1 MKAII
6 VKGEKDSGKS
16 TRLICLIKEL
26 LDEGYKIIMKNV
38 CGGYEYDVSIILEKD
53 NYRIM
58 IHCATDDN
66 DRQSEL
72 QRFLKCT
79 KNINLLITVCRTK
92 GEMKDLLLN
101 SLKEEGIENN
111 DMKLL
116 AHNMKE
122 KEIFEANKEIK
133 KLIEEYIVEFKES
146 TKTNAMEIDKLI
158 EISREINAESITR
171 ELEQLKVKM
180 SKTDCDLILPFVGEF
195 SSGKTTLINAL
206 TDSKQLETNF
216 DPTTETIFE
225 VHFGCDSCCAEVF
238 DKEGKSTHY
247 DNIADLKN
255 DKLGDKPFVLVQDT
269 SKKVPPTTVIV
280 DTPGL
285 SSPDVRHKQ
294 ALVNFLPQAD
304 GIILVIDVNQP
315 ITRSLTEFIKNMKLS
330 DRPVFLVITKCDT
343 KTQKEVEAQK
353 KYISENCEIDIKQTA
368 CVSAKN
374 NDVQQ
379 LYDLFQSI
387 MAEKNNILKKVN
399 ERRMNIA
406 SEKLKSCID
415 EMLKASSSDDELE
428 ESIKKHKAEL
438 NNLKRS
444 INRLI
449 SDSAGDIEEIGKNV
463 SRRFQ
468 ESVRN
473 RLNSIATSTG
483 INYDAEA
490 VSAINNTATLLQNEF
505 KNNVCQAIQ
514 AKAKSFAGDDDIN
527 IQSLNSITMPDF
539 DMSGIGYGMNLNEAG
554 HEYDKA
560 IKVGVIAVAAIAAV
574 VAAPAALGASG
585 AAATGTSGTAAGTAA
600 AAGSGAA
607 TSINTSALLVEAE
620 SIEKKNGGVLGNLIG
635 KITDATM
642 GKKQRIITINNYVYT
657 LKPAFEAEIVRIG
670 NEIVNVISNVLHTEA
685 KSVITEKN
693 QILQKLAEQRKA
705 NQEEFER
712 RKTQLRDYRNML

>member
-1 MKAII
+1 
-6 VKGEKDSGKS
+6 
-16 TRLICLIKEL
+16 
-26 LDEGYKIIMKNV
+26 
-38 CGGYEYDVSIILEKD
+38 
-53 NYRIM
+53 
-58 IHCATDDN
+58 
-66 DRQSEL
+66 
-72 QRFLKCT
+72 
-79 KNINLLITVCRTK
+79 
-92 GEMKDLLLN
+92 
-101 SLKEEGIENN
+101 
-111 DMKLL
+111 
-116 AHNMKE
+116 
-122 KEIFEANKEIK
+122 
-133 KLIEEYIVEFKES
+133 
-146 TKTNAMEIDKLI
+146 MEIDKLI

-216 DPTTETIFE
+216 DPTTATIFE

-255 DKLGDKPFVLVQDT
+255 DKLGNNPFVLVHDT
-269 SKKVPPTTVIV
+269 SKRVPSTTVIV

-285 SSPDVRHKQ
+285 SSPDIRHKQ

-315 ITRSLTEFIKNMKLS
+315 ITRSLTEFIKTMKLS

-399 ERRMNIA
+399 EQRMNLA

-415 EMLKASSSDDELE
+415 EMLKVSSSDDELE

-438 NNLKRS
+438 NNFNRS

-449 SDSAGDIEEIGKNV
+449 SDSTGDIEEIGRNV
-463 SRRFQ
+463 SSHFQ
-468 ESVRN
+468 DTIVS
-473 RLNSIATSTG
+473 RLNSIATAKG

-490 VSAINNTATLLQNEF
+490 ISAINNTATLLQNEF
-505 KNNVCQAIQ
+505 KNNVRQAIKT
-514 AKAKSFAGDDDIN
+514 KATSLSGNDSVN
-527 IQSLNSITMPDF
+527 IQSLNNISLPDF

-554 HEYDKA
+554 HEYDNA
-560 IKVGVIAVAAIAAV
+560 IKIGVIGIAAVAAVA
-574 VAAPAALGASG
+574 AAPAVLGASG
-585 AAATGTSGTAAGTAA
+585 TAAAG

-607 TSINTSALLVEAE
+607 SGISTSTLLIEGTELTLAGRALSKASQVQQKAE

-642 GKKQRIITINNYVYT
+642 GKPQRIRAINNYVDST
-657 LKPAFEAEIVRIG
+657 LMPAFKAEIDRIG
-670 NEIVNVISNVLHTEA
+670 NEIVNGISTVLYAEA
-685 KSVITEKN
+685 ETTITEKN

-705 NQEEFER
+705 NQDEFER
-712 RKTQLRDYRNML
+712 RMTQLRDYRNML

>member
-1 MKAII
+1 
-6 VKGEKDSGKS
+6 
-16 TRLICLIKEL
+16 
-26 LDEGYKIIMKNV
+26 
-38 CGGYEYDVSIILEKD
+38 
-53 NYRIM
+53 
-58 IHCATDDN
+58 
-66 DRQSEL
+66 
-72 QRFLKCT
+72 
-79 KNINLLITVCRTK
+79 
-92 GEMKDLLLN
+92 
-101 SLKEEGIENN
+101 
-111 DMKLL
+111 
-116 AHNMKE
+116 
-122 KEIFEANKEIK
+122 
-133 KLIEEYIVEFKES
+133 
-146 TKTNAMEIDKLI
+146 MEINKLI
-158 EISREINAESITR
+158 EISKEINAETITK

-216 DPTTETIFE
+216 DPTTATIFE

-255 DKLGDKPFVLVQDT
+255 DKLGNNPFVLVHDT
-269 SKKVPPTTVIV
+269 SKRVPSTTVIV

-285 SSPDVRHKQ
+285 SSPDIRHKQ

-315 ITRSLTEFIKNMKLS
+315 ITRSLTEFVKTMKLS
-330 DRPVFLVITKCDT
+330 DRPLFLVITKCDT

-368 CVSAKN
+368 CVSVKN

-399 ERRMNIA
+399 EQRMNLA

-415 EMLKASSSDDELE
+415 EMLKVSSSDDELE

-438 NNLKRS
+438 NNFNRS

-449 SDSAGDIEEIGKNV
+449 SDSTGDIEEIGRNV
-463 SRRFQ
+463 SHHFQ
-468 ESVRN
+468 DSIVS
-473 RLNSIATSTG
+473 RLNSIATAKG

-490 VSAINNTATLLQNEF
+490 ISAINNTATLLQNEF
-505 KNNVCQAIQ
+505 KNNVRQAIKT
-514 AKAKSFAGDDDIN
+514 KATSLSGNDSVN
-527 IQSLNSITMPDF
+527 IQSLNNISLPDF

-554 HEYDKA
+554 HEYDNA
-560 IKVGVIAVAAIAAV
+560 IKIGVIGIAAVAA
-574 VAAPAALGASG
+574 APAVLGASG
-585 AAATGTSGTAAGTAA
+585 TAAAG

-607 TSINTSALLVEAE
+607 SGISTSTLLIEGTELTLAGRALSKASQVQQKAE

-642 GKKQRIITINNYVYT
+642 GKPQRIRAISNYVDST
-657 LKPAFEAEIVRIG
+657 LMPAFKAEIDRIG
-670 NEIVNVISNVLHTEA
+670 NEIVNGISTVLYAEA
-685 KSVITEKN
+685 ETTITEKN

-705 NQEEFER
+705 NQDEFER
-712 RKTQLRDYRNML
+712 RMTQLRNYRNML

>member
-1 MKAII
+1 M
-6 VKGEKDSGKS
+6 
-16 TRLICLIKEL
+16 L
-26 LDEGYKIIMKNV
+26 N
-38 CGGYEYDVSIILEKD
+38 
-53 NYRIM
+53 
-58 IHCATDDN
+58 
-66 DRQSEL
+66 
-72 QRFLKCT
+72 LK
-79 KNINLLITVCRTK
+79 NLL
-92 GEMKDLLLN
+92 
-101 SLKEEGIENN
+101 
-111 DMKLL
+111 
-116 AHNMKE
+116 
-122 KEIFEANKEIK
+122 
-133 KLIEEYIVEFKES
+133 
-146 TKTNAMEIDKLI
+146 KTNAMEIDKLI

-216 DPTTETIFE
+216 DPTTATIFE

-255 DKLGDKPFVLVQDT
+255 DKLGNNPFVLVHDT
-269 SKKVPPTTVIV
+269 SKRVPSTTVIV

-285 SSPDVRHKQ
+285 SSPDIRHKQ

-315 ITRSLTEFIKNMKLS
+315 ITRSLTEFIKTMKLS

-399 ERRMNIA
+399 EQRMNLA

-415 EMLKASSSDDELE
+415 EMLKVSSSDDELE
-428 ESIKKHKAEL
+428 ENIKKHKAEL
-438 NNLKRS
+438 NNFNRS

-449 SDSAGDIEEIGKNV
+449 SDSTGDIEEIGRNV
-463 SRRFQ
+463 SRHFQ
-468 ESVRN
+468 DTIVS
-473 RLNSIATSTG
+473 RLNSIATAKG

-490 VSAINNTATLLQNEF
+490 ISAINNTATLLQNEF
-505 KNNVCQAIQ
+505 KNNVRQAIKT
-514 AKAKSFAGDDDIN
+514 KATSLSGNDSVN
-527 IQSLNSITMPDF
+527 IQSLNNISLPDF

-554 HEYDKA
+554 HEYDNA
-560 IKVGVIAVAAIAAV
+560 IKIGVIGIAAVAAVA
-574 VAAPAALGASG
+574 AAPAVLGASG
-585 AAATGTSGTAAGTAA
+585 TAAAG

-607 TSINTSALLVEAE
+607 SGISTSTLLIEGTELTLAGRALSKASQVQQKAE

-635 KITDATM
+635 KVTDATM
-642 GKKQRIITINNYVYT
+642 GKPQRIRAINNYVDST
-657 LKPAFEAEIVRIG
+657 LMPAFKAEIDRIG
-670 NEIVNVISNVLHTEA
+670 NEIVNGISTVLYAEA
-685 KSVITEKN
+685 ETTITEKN

-705 NQEEFER
+705 NQDEFER
-712 RKTQLRDYRNML
+712 RMTQLRDYRNML

>member
-1 MKAII
+1 
-6 VKGEKDSGKS
+6 
-16 TRLICLIKEL
+16 
-26 LDEGYKIIMKNV
+26 
-38 CGGYEYDVSIILEKD
+38 
-53 NYRIM
+53 
-58 IHCATDDN
+58 
-66 DRQSEL
+66 
-72 QRFLKCT
+72 
-79 KNINLLITVCRTK
+79 
-92 GEMKDLLLN
+92 
-101 SLKEEGIENN
+101 
-111 DMKLL
+111 
-116 AHNMKE
+116 
-122 KEIFEANKEIK
+122 
-133 KLIEEYIVEFKES
+133 
-146 TKTNAMEIDKLI
+146 MEIDKLI

-216 DPTTETIFE
+216 DPTTATIFE

-255 DKLGDKPFVLVQDT
+255 DKLGNNPFVLVHDT
-269 SKKVPPTTVIV
+269 SKRVPSTTVIV

-285 SSPDVRHKQ
+285 SSPDIRHKQ

-315 ITRSLTEFIKNMKLS
+315 ITRSLTEFIKTMKLS

-399 ERRMNIA
+399 EQRMNLA

-415 EMLKASSSDDELE
+415 EMLKVSSSDDELE
-428 ESIKKHKAEL
+428 ENIKKHKAEL
-438 NNLKRS
+438 NNFNRS

-449 SDSAGDIEEIGKNV
+449 SDSTGDIEEIGRNV
-463 SRRFQ
+463 SRHFQ
-468 ESVRN
+468 DTIVS
-473 RLNSIATSTG
+473 RLNSIATAKG

-490 VSAINNTATLLQNEF
+490 ISAINNTATLLQNEF
-505 KNNVCQAIQ
+505 KNNVRQAIKT
-514 AKAKSFAGDDDIN
+514 KATSLSGNDSVN
-527 IQSLNSITMPDF
+527 IQSLNNISLPDF

-554 HEYDKA
+554 HEYDNA
-560 IKVGVIAVAAIAAV
+560 IKIGVIGIAAVAAVA
-574 VAAPAALGASG
+574 AAPAVLGASG
-585 AAATGTSGTAAGTAA
+585 TAAAG

-607 TSINTSALLVEAE
+607 SGISTSTLLIEGTELTLAGRALSKASQVQQKAE

-635 KITDATM
+635 KVTDATM
-642 GKKQRIITINNYVYT
+642 GKPQRIRAINNYVDST
-657 LKPAFEAEIVRIG
+657 LMPAFKAEIDRIG
-670 NEIVNVISNVLHTEA
+670 NEIVNGISTVLYAEA
-685 KSVITEKN
+685 ETTITEKN

-705 NQEEFER
+705 NQDEFER
-712 RKTQLRDYRNML
+712 RMTQLRDYRNML

>member
-1 MKAII
+1 M
-6 VKGEKDSGKS
+6 
-16 TRLICLIKEL
+16 
-26 LDEGYKIIMKNV
+26 N
-38 CGGYEYDVSIILEKD
+38 
-53 NYRIM
+53 
-58 IHCATDDN
+58 
-66 DRQSEL
+66 
-72 QRFLKCT
+72 LK
-79 KNINLLITVCRTK
+79 NLL
-92 GEMKDLLLN
+92 
-101 SLKEEGIENN
+101 
-111 DMKLL
+111 
-116 AHNMKE
+116 
-122 KEIFEANKEIK
+122 
-133 KLIEEYIVEFKES
+133 
-146 TKTNAMEIDKLI
+146 KTNAMEIDKLI

-216 DPTTETIFE
+216 DPTTATIFE

-255 DKLGDKPFVLVQDT
+255 DKLGNNPFVLVHDT
-269 SKKVPPTTVIV
+269 SKRVPSTTVIV

-285 SSPDVRHKQ
+285 SSPDIRHKQ

-315 ITRSLTEFIKNMKLS
+315 ITRSLTEFIKTMKLS

-399 ERRMNIA
+399 EQRMNLA

-415 EMLKASSSDDELE
+415 EMLKVSSSDDELE

-438 NNLKRS
+438 NNFNRS

-449 SDSAGDIEEIGKNV
+449 SDSTGDIEEIGRNV
-463 SRRFQ
+463 SSHFQ
-468 ESVRN
+468 DTIVS
-473 RLNSIATSTG
+473 RLNSIATAKG

-490 VSAINNTATLLQNEF
+490 ISAINNTATLLQNEF
-505 KNNVCQAIQ
+505 KNNVRQAIKT
-514 AKAKSFAGDDDIN
+514 KATSLSGNDSVN
-527 IQSLNSITMPDF
+527 IQSLNNISLPDF

-554 HEYDKA
+554 HEYDNA
-560 IKVGVIAVAAIAAV
+560 IKIGVIGIAAVAAVA
-574 VAAPAALGASG
+574 AAPAVLGASG
-585 AAATGTSGTAAGTAA
+585 TAAAG

-607 TSINTSALLVEAE
+607 SGISTSTLLIEGTELTLAGRALSKASQVQQKAE

-642 GKKQRIITINNYVYT
+642 GKPQRIRAINNYVDST
-657 LKPAFEAEIVRIG
+657 LMPAFKAEIDRIG
-670 NEIVNVISNVLHTEA
+670 NEIVNGISTVLYAEA
-685 KSVITEKN
+685 ETTITEKN

-705 NQEEFER
+705 NQDEFER
-712 RKTQLRDYRNML
+712 RMTQLRDYRNML

>member
-1 MKAII
+1 
-6 VKGEKDSGKS
+6 
-16 TRLICLIKEL
+16 
-26 LDEGYKIIMKNV
+26 
-38 CGGYEYDVSIILEKD
+38 
-53 NYRIM
+53 
-58 IHCATDDN
+58 
-66 DRQSEL
+66 
-72 QRFLKCT
+72 
-79 KNINLLITVCRTK
+79 
-92 GEMKDLLLN
+92 
-101 SLKEEGIENN
+101 
-111 DMKLL
+111 
-116 AHNMKE
+116 
-122 KEIFEANKEIK
+122 
-133 KLIEEYIVEFKES
+133 
-146 TKTNAMEIDKLI
+146 MEINKLI
-158 EISREINAESITR
+158 EISKEINAETITK

-216 DPTTETIFE
+216 DPTTATIFE
-225 VHFGCDSCCAEVF
+225 VHFGCNSCCAEVF
-238 DKEGKSTHY
+238 DKDGKSTHY

-255 DKLGDKPFVLVQDT
+255 DKLGNNPFVLVHDT
-269 SKKVPPTTVIV
+269 SKRVPSTTVIV

-285 SSPDVRHKQ
+285 SSPDIRHKQ

-315 ITRSLTEFIKNMKLS
+315 ITRSLTEFVKTMKLS
-330 DRPVFLVITKCDT
+330 DRPLFLVITKCDT

-399 ERRMNIA
+399 EQRMNLA

-415 EMLKASSSDDELE
+415 EMLKVSSSSDDELE

-438 NNLKRS
+438 NNFNRS

-449 SDSAGDIEEIGKNV
+449 SDSTGDIEEIGRNV
-463 SRRFQ
+463 SRHFQ
-468 ESVRN
+468 DSIVS
-473 RLNSIATSTG
+473 RLNSIATAKG

-490 VSAINNTATLLQNEF
+490 ISAINNTATLLQNEF
-505 KNNVCQAIQ
+505 KNNVRQAIKT
-514 AKAKSFAGDDDIN
+514 KATSLSGNDSVN
-527 IQSLNSITMPDF
+527 IQSLNNISLPDF

-554 HEYDKA
+554 HEYDNA
-560 IKVGVIAVAAIAAV
+560 IKIGVIGIAAVAAVA
-574 VAAPAALGASG
+574 AAPAVLGASG
-585 AAATGTSGTAAGTAA
+585 TAAAG

-607 TSINTSALLVEAE
+607 SGISTSTLLIEGTELTLAGRALSKASQVQQKAE

-642 GKKQRIITINNYVYT
+642 GKPQRIRAINNYVDST
-657 LKPAFEAEIVRIG
+657 LMPAFKAEIDRIG
-670 NEIVNVISNVLHTEA
+670 NEIVNGISTVLYAEA
-685 KSVITEKN
+685 KTTITEKN

-705 NQEEFER
+705 NQDEFER
-712 RKTQLRDYRNML
+712 RMTQLRNYRNML

>member
-1 MKAII
+1 
-6 VKGEKDSGKS
+6 
-16 TRLICLIKEL
+16 
-26 LDEGYKIIMKNV
+26 
-38 CGGYEYDVSIILEKD
+38 
-53 NYRIM
+53 
-58 IHCATDDN
+58 
-66 DRQSEL
+66 
-72 QRFLKCT
+72 
-79 KNINLLITVCRTK
+79 
-92 GEMKDLLLN
+92 
-101 SLKEEGIENN
+101 
-111 DMKLL
+111 
-116 AHNMKE
+116 
-122 KEIFEANKEIK
+122 
-133 KLIEEYIVEFKES
+133 
-146 TKTNAMEIDKLI
+146 MEIDKLI

-216 DPTTETIFE
+216 DPTTATIFE

-255 DKLGDKPFVLVQDT
+255 DKLGNNPFVLVHDT
-269 SKKVPPTTVIV
+269 SKRVPSTTVIV

-285 SSPDVRHKQ
+285 SSPDIRHKQ

-315 ITRSLTEFIKNMKLS
+315 ITRSLTEFIKTMKLS

-343 KTQKEVEAQK
+343 KTQKEVESQK

-399 ERRMNIA
+399 EQRMNLA

-415 EMLKASSSDDELE
+415 EMLKVSSSDDELE

-438 NNLKRS
+438 NNFNRS

-449 SDSAGDIEEIGKNV
+449 SDSTGDIEEIGRNV
-463 SRRFQ
+463 SSHFQ
-468 ESVRN
+468 DTIVS
-473 RLNSIATSTG
+473 RLNSIATAKG

-490 VSAINNTATLLQNEF
+490 ISAINNTATLLQNEF
-505 KNNVCQAIQ
+505 KNNVRQAIKT
-514 AKAKSFAGDDDIN
+514 KATSLSGNDSVN
-527 IQSLNSITMPDF
+527 IQSLNNISLPDF

-554 HEYDKA
+554 HEYDNA
-560 IKVGVIAVAAIAAV
+560 IKIGVIGIAAVAAVA
-574 VAAPAALGASG
+574 AAPAVLGASG
-585 AAATGTSGTAAGTAA
+585 TAAAG

-607 TSINTSALLVEAE
+607 SGISTSTLLIEGTELTLAGRALSKASQVQQKAE

-642 GKKQRIITINNYVYT
+642 GKPQRIRAINNYVDST
-657 LKPAFEAEIVRIG
+657 LMPAFKAEIDRIG
-670 NEIVNVISNVLHTEA
+670 NEIVNGISTVLYAEA
-685 KSVITEKN
+685 ETTITEKN

-705 NQEEFER
+705 NQDEFER
-712 RKTQLRDYRNML
+712 RMTQLRDYRNML